1 MKSNN
6 VNRSLDLTVVLSQH
20 IKEKN
25 YWLNKLAGE
34 WEKSRFPASYWKKQG
49 NRAEM
54 KSLTSHFAGEHFEKL
69 MKLRNGSDPRLFMI
83 MTAGLSALLFKYTGN
98 TDIVLGT
105 PVLKQNIEAEYINTA
120 LVLKNQITNNM
131 TFKELLLQVKQT
143 VVEATEHQN
152 YPMEQLPDLLN
163 IPFPPGS
170 DFPLFDIA
178 VLLENIHE
186 KASLRHI
193 SHNMLFSFC
202 RTPHSILGTID
213 YNPALYDV
221 GTIERI
227 RDHFNLLFHKV
238 LANIDIRMEEIDI
251 LGEDEKKQL
260 LLDFNDTQ
268 KDCPRDVFIH
278 SLIEDQVEKAPDST
292 ALIFEDEG
300 LTYRALDKRA
310 NQLAQALKEK
320 GGEPG
325 TIVGIVS
332 TPSLTMAV
340 GILGIL
346 KAGGAYLPI
355 DPNYPGQRVAFIL
368 EDSSSPILVKSGKY
382 EIINRTANI
391 LDADDPSIYRGNC
404 ITAAVPVKPAHPA
417 YIIYTSGTTGQPKG
431 VVVEHQHAANM
442 LIYRKAEYKM
452 DEGTVSLQLF
462 SYAFDGFVTSFFTPL
477 ISGAKVVLLSNEAL
491 LDLDRLKGSLCR
503 YRVTHFISVPSLFQ
517 AILEAAEE
525 KDMVSLETVTL
536 AGEQLLPKIVEM
548 AKQKHKNL
556 EIVHEYGVTEAAV
569 MSTLYRHQEQN
580 PRITIGNPIWN
591 TNVYI
596 LNSEMA
602 LQPIGVPGVL
612 CIGGAGAARGYLNN
626 PDLTNSKFQI
636 LNKKAP
642 LAQSMQSCIQA
653 SRQYHPTSPSPHYPI
668 TPITHFP
675 IYHTGD
681 LARWLPDWNIEFL
694 GRIDNQVKIWG
705 FRIEPGEIQSR
716 LLEHKDITRA
726 AVIPITPPAKSSAQ
740 GQQLCAYFVSNAP
753 LTSEDLREFLLE
765 RLPDYMVP
773 AYFMPV
779 DSIPLNENGKINRK
793 ALPEPKIE
801 ATADAFILPRD
812 GVEIEVGKIW
822 SEVLEIKKEMLG
834 IDINFFEFGGYSIKA
849 TRLVNKIHQKTNVRI
864 PLAEMFNR
872 PTIRALSEY
881 VKKAKKERFISLKPV
896 EKRNYY
902 PVSSAQKRLYLIR
915 QMEPDNLSYNVLK
928 VVLLEGDVD
937 ISRLEKTFRNLIK
950 RHETLM
956 TSFHL
961 IDGELVQGIC
971 RGIDFEIEYYA
982 SKNAHHDQADAAGII
997 ERFVRP
1003 FDLSHPPLMRVGL
1016 IKHSHTPSALRGH
1029 PSQVGGEN
1037 KCLLMVDM
1045 HHIISDAT
1053 SNDVLTAEFINTY
1066 AGNELAPLRIQYKDY
1081 AGWQNSEPQKEAVK
1095 KQAEYWLKVFAGKV
1109 PVLTLPTDY
1118 PRPRMR
1124 SSAGNTFT
1132 FTFASQEMQELN
1144 ALARDNQSTLFM
1156 VLLALFSIF
1165 LSKISGQQDIV
1176 VGTTVE
1182 GRGHEDLAR
1191 VIGIFV
1197 NFLALRQYPKREM
1210 TFVNFLKEVKENT
1223 LSAFEN
1229 QDYPFE
1235 DLVEKV
1241 MDNRDSSHNPLFDV
1255 MFQFQAATLGQG
1267 KTEGLKAKPYQYN
1280 VNQSK
1285 LDLTLWVTETRK
1297 TLVCSFEYCTKLF
1310 KEDTIQCFSN
1320 YLKEIV
1326 RYVLAAPSGTLADIE
1341 IVPENKK
1348 LEILSKYSSDMEEEW
1363 NE

>member
-1 MKSNN
+1 MKSVE
-6 VNRSLDLTVVLSQH
+6 VNRPLDVSVVLSQH
-20 IKEKN
+20 LKEGR
-25 YWLNKLAGE
+25 YWLNKLSGE
-34 WEKSRFPASYWKKQG
+34 WEKSCFPVSNRKKVTRGDKMQSITTRF
-49 NRAEM
+49 
-54 KSLTSHFAGEHFEKL
+54 TGEIFEKL
-69 MKLRNGSDPRLFMI
+69 MKLCNGSDPRLFMI
-83 MTAGLSALLFKYTGN
+83 ITAGLSALLFKYTGSR
-98 TDIVLGT
+98 DIVLGT
-105 PVLKQNIEAEYINTA
+105 PVLKQNIEAEFINIA
-120 LVLKNQITNNM
+120 LALRNQITNHM

-143 VVEATEHQN
+143 IVEATEHQN
-152 YPMEQLPDLLN
+152 YPVEQLPELLN
-163 IPFPPGS
+163 IPFPKEG

-186 KASLRHI
+186 KTYLRDI
-193 SHNMLFSFC
+193 PLNMIFSFTL
-202 RTPHSILGTID
+202 TPHCIEGTIQ
-213 YNPALYDV
+213 YNPVLYNV
-221 GTIERI
+221 ETIERI
-227 RDHFNLLFHKV
+227 RDHFHLLLHKA
-238 LANIDIRMEEIDI
+238 LANIDIRMAEIDI
-251 LGEDEKKQL
+251 LGEEEKKQL
-260 LLDFNDTQ
+260 LHDFNNTQ
-268 KDCPRDVFIH
+268 KDCPRDIFIH
-278 SLIEDQVEKAPDST
+278 RLFQEQVEKTPDRT
-292 ALIFEDEG
+292 ALIFEDEE

-320 GGEPG
+320 GGVPG
-325 TIVGIVS
+325 AIVGIVS

-346 KAGGAYLPI
+346 TAGRAYLPI
-355 DPNYPGQRVAFIL
+355 DPNYPGERVAFIL
-368 EDSSSPILVKSGKY
+368 ADSSSPILVKSGKY
-382 EIINRTANI
+382 EIVNRTVNI
-391 LDADDPSIYRGNC
+391 LDADDPSIYRGNG
-404 ITAAVPVKPAHPA
+404 ITAAVPVRPAHPV

-442 LIYRKAEYKM
+442 LIYRKAEYRM

-462 SYAFDGFVTSFFTPL
+462 SYAFDGFVTSFFTPV
-477 ISGAKVVLLSNEAL
+477 ISGAKQVLLSNEAL
-491 LDLDRLKGSLCR
+491 LDLDRIKGAFCR
-503 YRVTHFISVPSLFQ
+503 HRVTHFISVPSLFQ

-569 MSTLYRHQEQN
+569 MSTLYRHQERDN
-580 PRITIGNPIWN
+580 RITIGRPIWN
-591 TNVYI
+591 TRTYI
-596 LNSEMA
+596 FNNEME
-602 LQPIGVPGVL
+602 LQPIGVPGEL
-612 CIGGAGAARGYLNN
+612 CIGGAGAARGYLNQ
-626 PDLTNSKFQI
+626 PQLTAEKFI
-636 LNKKAP
+636 ELEVKVKVKDYR
-642 LAQSMQSCIQA
+642 SYRSHR
-653 SRQYHPTSPSPHYPI
+653 SY
-668 TPITHFP
+668 
-675 IYHTGD
+675 IYRTGD
-681 LARWLPDWNIEFL
+681 LARWLPDGNIEFL

-726 AVIPITPPAKSSAQ
+726 AVIPIDAPGKSGAQ
-740 GQQLCAYFVSNAP
+740 GQHLCAYFVSKAV
-753 LTSEDLREFLLE
+753 LTGEDLREFLLE

-801 ATADAFILPRD
+801 GTADAFIPPRD
-812 GVEIEVGKIW
+812 GVEIEVGEIW
-822 SEVLEIKKEMLG
+822 SEVLEVKKEMLG
-834 IDINFFEFGGYSIKA
+834 IDINFFEYGGYSIKA
-849 TRLVNKIHQKTNVRI
+849 TRLINKIHQKTNVRI
-864 PLAEMFNR
+864 PLAEMFSR

-902 PVSSAQKRLYLIR
+902 PVSSAQKRLYLIQ

-937 ISRLEKTFRNLIK
+937 ISRLEKTFRNLLK
-950 RHETLM
+950 RHETLR

-961 IDGELVQGIC
+961 IDGELVQGVC
-971 RGIDFEIEYYA
+971 QDIDFEIEYYD

-997 ERFVRP
+997 ARFVRS

-1016 IKHSHTPSALRGH
+1016 IKPAHTPSALRGH
-1029 PSQVGGEN
+1029 PSQEGREN
-1037 KCLLMVDM
+1037 KYLLMVDM

-1066 AGNELAPLRIQYKDY
+1066 AGKELAPLRIQYKDY

-1095 KQAEYWLKVFAGKV
+1095 KQAEYWLKIFAGKV
-1109 PVLTLPTDY
+1109 PVLNLPTDY

-1124 SSAGNTFT
+1124 SFEGNTFT
-1132 FTFASQEMQELN
+1132 FTFDSQEMQELN
-1144 ALARDNQSTLFM
+1144 TLARDNQSTLFM

-1197 NFLALRQYPKREM
+1197 NFLALSQYPKREM
-1210 TFVNFLKEVKENT
+1210 TFVNFLKEVRENT

-1235 DLVEKV
+1235 ALVEKV

-1255 MFQFQAATLGQG
+1255 MFQFQAAALGQG
-1267 KTEGLKAKPYQYN
+1267 KTEGLQAKPYQYN

-1310 KEDTIQCFSN
+1310 KEDTIQCFSK
-1320 YLKEIV
+1320 YFKEIV
-1326 RYVLAAPSGTLADIE
+1326 RDVLAAPSRTLTDIE
-1341 IVPENKK
+1341 IVPEDKK